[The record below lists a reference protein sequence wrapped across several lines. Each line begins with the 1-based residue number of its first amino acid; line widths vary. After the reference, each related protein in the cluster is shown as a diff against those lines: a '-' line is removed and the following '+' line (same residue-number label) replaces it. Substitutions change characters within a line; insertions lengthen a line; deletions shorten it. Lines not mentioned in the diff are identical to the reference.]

1 MSGKR
6 IPATDPIARENQL
19 AALAID
25 LAEKK
30 LRDGTASNQLIIH
43 YLKAVSSKEAIEK
56 EKLELEKQLL
66 EAKREAIKAAK
77 DNDIDYKNAIRAMRS
92 YSGLDEED
100 EDRDDDY

>member
-1 MSGKR
+1 MSRKR
-6 IPATDPIARENQL
+6 IPATDPIARENQM
-19 AALAID
+19 AALAMD

-43 YLKAVSSKEAIEK
+43 YLKAVSSKEVIEK

-66 EAKREAIKAAK
+66 EAKREAIKASETR
-77 DNDIDYKNAIRAMRS
+77 DVDYKNAIKAMRS